1 MLSLFHDKKC
11 CNCFNF
17 VHCILWDF
25 IVLGLVLSWWRIEH
39 EIKNQCSFVISS
51 WEGFSWKGHIRS
63 TCWKLKSHASLK
75 DFASVSRVRP
85 SHEIPAKFF
94 AWRIFKC
101 DFLTL
106 HPYYIYTLI
115 IHKSMKSH
123 SERKTLDRFFTTHT
137 PIFERESYSS
147 LVRNHYSFF
156 FFPLPV
162 LYLERRFV
170 PEHNSHLIRV

>member
-1 MLSLFHDKKC
+1 MLALFHDKKF

-17 VHCILWDF
+17 VPCILWNF

-39 EIKNQCSFVISS
+39 KMKNQCSFAIGS
-51 WEGFSWKGHIRS
+51 WEGFPRKWHMKS

-85 SHEIPAKFF
+85 SCEIPTKFF

-106 HPYYIYTLI
+106 HPYYIY
-115 IHKSMKSH
+115 
-123 SERKTLDRFFTTHT
+123 
-137 PIFERESYSS
+137 P
-147 LVRNHYSFF
+147 HYPQKYKKPFKEKN
-156 FFPLPV
+156 P
-162 LYLERRFV
+162 R
-170 PEHNSHLIRV
+170 